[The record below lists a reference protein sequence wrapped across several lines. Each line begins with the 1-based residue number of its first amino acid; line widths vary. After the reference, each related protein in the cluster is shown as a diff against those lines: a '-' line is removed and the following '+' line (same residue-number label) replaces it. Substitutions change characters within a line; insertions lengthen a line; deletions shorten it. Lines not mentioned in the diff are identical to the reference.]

1 MTKPALPDLDMPVVT
16 DFLVRFVRA
25 ETAKFGFDKVV
36 LGISG
41 GIDSSVAAAL
51 AVRALGSKNVVGLLL
66 PYKKSSSESETLG
79 RELCASLGIDP
90 VKLDITP
97 MVDGYLAAAKLSLDN
112 PEHRVRCG
120 NVMARAR
127 MIVVFDHSAATR
139 ALVLGTSD
147 KTEALLGYTTWYGD
161 SASAINPLGDLYK
174 TQVYELAKYLDVPK
188 SICARAPSPD
198 LWPGQTAEGEM
209 GILYGDVDPLLHDL
223 VDRRLHRD
231 EVLRQGHDVK
241 LLDWTLDRIRANQY
255 KRQMPVVAKVSAR
268 TINLDFR
275 YLRDWGR

>member
-1 MTKPALPDLDMPVVT
+1 VARPALPALDLRVVT
-16 DFLVRFVRA
+16 EILERFIRA
-25 ETAKFGFDKVV
+25 ESAKFGFDKVI
-36 LGISG
+36 LGVSG
-41 GIDSSVAAAL
+41 GIDSSVALAL
-51 AVRALGSKNVVGLLL
+51 AVRALGAGNVVGLLL
-66 PYKKSSSESETLG
+66 PYKKSSAESESLG
-79 RELCASLGIDP
+79 RGLCQSLGVDP

-97 MVDGYLAAAKLSLDN
+97 MVDGYLAAAKLSLEN
-112 PEHRVRCG
+112 PDHRVRCG

-127 MIVVFDHSAATR
+127 MVVLFDQSAARR

-174 TQVYELAKYLDVPK
+174 TQVYALAKHLDIPAA
-188 SICARAPSPD
+188 ILGRPPSPD
-198 LWPGQTAEGEM
+198 LWPGQTAEDEM
-209 GILYGDVDPLLHDL
+209 GIRYVEVDPLLHDL

-231 EVLRQGHDVK
+231 EVVARGHDVK
-241 LLDWTLDRIRANQY
+241 LLDWTVERIRANQY
-255 KRQMPVVAKVSAR
+255 KRRLPVIAKVSAR